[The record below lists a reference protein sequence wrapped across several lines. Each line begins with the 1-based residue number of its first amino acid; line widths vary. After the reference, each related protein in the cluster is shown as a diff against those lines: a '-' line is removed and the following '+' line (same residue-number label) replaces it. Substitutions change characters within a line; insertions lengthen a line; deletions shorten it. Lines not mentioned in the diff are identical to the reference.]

1 MCRADMAAN
10 RRGRLDDSG
19 SNSAGAGFG
28 LVLVG
33 GLGVAAL
40 VAPAAVIAGVW
51 AVAGAGV
58 VLAGAVWLVRAVREY
73 RTDRAEH
80 RAVLAS
86 LAARGITV
94 TEPPRRVR
102 ATVVGFRVLHG
113 ERPSV
118 PAGDGG
124 AR

>member
-1 MCRADMAAN
+1 MYRDNKALS
-10 RRGRLDDSG
+10 RGRLDRPD
-19 SNSAGAGFG
+19 NDVSAGVGV
-28 LVLVG
+28 VLVG

-40 VAPAAVIAGVW
+40 VAPAAVIATVW

-58 VLAGAVWLVRAVREY
+58 VLAGVVWLLRAVREY

-94 TEPPRRVR
+94 AEPARRVR
-102 ATVVGFRVLHG
+102 GTVVGFRVLHG
-113 ERPSV
+113 VRPSV
-118 PAGDGG
+118 AAGDGG